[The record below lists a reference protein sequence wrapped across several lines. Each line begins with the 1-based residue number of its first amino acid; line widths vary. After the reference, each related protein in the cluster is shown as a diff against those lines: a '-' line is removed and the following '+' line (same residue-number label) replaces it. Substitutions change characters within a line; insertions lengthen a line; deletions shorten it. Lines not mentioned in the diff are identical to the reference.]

1 MYPATLFEQL
11 SQLGLDDWLPE
22 LKQHL
27 AHRLSSDYH
36 GDFPKW
42 QTALQAL
49 PGIQP
54 SKIDLNAAT
63 IQVGVR
69 DDLTP
74 AQHDELLALCR
85 AFHPWRKGPFDLFG
99 IHIDT
104 EWRSDWKWNRLKDHI
119 TPLIGRRVLDIG
131 CGSGYHCWRMRGA
144 GADFVLGIDPT
155 LVFVMQFLLL
165 QHYIHDQQVQVLPLG
180 IDEFDPNSQCFD
192 TVFSMGLLYHR
203 RDPQQ
208 HLAEC
213 ARCLRAG
220 GELILETLVIDEK
233 EGEVLIPEGRYAQM
247 RNVWAI
253 PSVNTLAQWMEQ
265 AGYRDV
271 RCVDV
276 NQTSTQEQRR
286 TPWMTFQSL
295 ADYLDPADP
304 NKTIEGY
311 PAPRRAIM
319 LASRA

>member
-1 MYPATLFEQL
+1 M
-11 SQLGLDDWLPE
+11 
-22 LKQHL
+22 
-27 AHRLSSDYH
+27 
-36 GDFPKW
+36 
-42 QTALQAL
+42 
-49 PGIQP
+49 
-54 SKIDLNAAT
+54 
-63 IQVGVR
+63 
-69 DDLTP
+69 
-74 AQHDELLALCR
+74 
-85 AFHPWRKGPFDLFG
+85 
-99 IHIDT
+99 
-104 EWRSDWKWNRLKDHI
+104 
-119 TPLIGRRVLDIG
+119 
-131 CGSGYHCWRMRGA
+131 
-144 GADFVLGIDPT
+144 
-155 LVFVMQFLLL
+155 
-165 QHYIHDQQVQVLPLG
+165 
-180 IDEFDPNSQCFD
+180 
-192 TVFSMGLLYHR
+192 
-203 RDPQQ
+203 
-208 HLAEC
+208 
-213 ARCLRAG
+213 
-220 GELILETLVIDEK
+220 ILETLVIDEK

>member
-1 MYPATLFEQL
+1 MYPSALFEQL
-11 SQLGLDDWLPE
+11 TQLGLADWLPQ
-22 LKQHL
+22 LQQHL

-42 QTALQAL
+42 EAALQAL

-54 SKIDLNAAT
+54 SKIILDAAT
-63 IQVGVR
+63 IQVGEP
-69 DDLTP
+69 DDLTT
-74 AQHDELLALCR
+74 AQHDALLALCR
-85 AFHPWRKGPFDLFG
+85 AFHPWRKGPFNLFG

-104 EWRSDWKWNRLKDHI
+104 EWRSDWKWDRLKDHI
-119 TPLIGRRVLDIG
+119 TPLRGRRVLDIG

-165 QHYIHDQQVQVLPLG
+165 QHFIQDPRVQVLPLG
-180 IDEFDPNSQCFD
+180 IDEFAANSRCFD

-203 RDPQQ
+203 REPQQ
-208 HLAEC
+208 HLVEC
-213 ARCLRAG
+213 AQCLRAG
-220 GELILETLVIDEK
+220 GELVLETLVIDDH

-253 PSVNTLAQWMEQ
+253 PSVNTLSQWLQQ

-276 NQTSTQEQRR
+276 TQTTTDEQRR

-319 LASRA
+319 IASHD